1 MPWCADWLG
10 SQWRRF
16 VMGIGARL
24 AQDVLSRCPSMSR
37 VNDPVPPPCPCGPP
51 EWLGCGKP
59 LRPQVSKGVH
69 KIKDIR
75 SLARCHTAM
84 AIGVLVNVAGKGES
98 EAAKVAAAQALLDRG
113 WGKPSQL
120 IGSDPENPLPAQGI
134 VNINASSPKG

>member
-1 MPWCADWLG
+1 M
-10 SQWRRF
+10 
-16 VMGIGARL
+16 
-24 AQDVLSRCPSMSR
+24 
-37 VNDPVPPPCPCGPP
+37 
-51 EWLGCGKP
+51 
-59 LRPQVSKGVH
+59 SKGVH